1 MENEQM
7 FERTVKPVLDVR
19 DKPKP
24 TQWAFLSLHLF
35 AMFGSTVYTI
45 LNASTYISITCV
57 RYWTLIYILI
67 TRAKIPL
74 I

>member
-24 TQWAFLSLHLF
+24 TQWAFLSLQLICDVWF
-35 AMFGSTVYTI
+35 NRISTI
-45 LNASTYISITCV
+45 LNASTYISSSTCV
-57 RYWTLIYILI
+57 RYWDADLHIDN
-67 TRAKIPL
+67 
-74 I
+74 